1 MEVASAT
8 TFAIKRSDNSSLN
21 LYTEQEV
28 KQGLN
33 SSNGGS
39 ITEEWLGQLSIFL
52 LLGVGEEKEGDEKLS
67 DVKSNTNAPM
77 TDSDTRIYTVI
88 DKEGDYEN
96 DYA

>member
-33 SSNGGS
+33 ISNGGS

-67 DVKSNTNAPM
+67 DVNSNTNAPM